1 VSVTTLVQIVRDA
14 APFALLGTM
23 VGAGYFA
30 ALRYNV
36 ERYLSPRSLGTAVM
50 LHIARLVLA
59 GIAFTL
65 IARAGALPLL
75 SALLGFLLAR
85 ALAIR
90 SIRA

>member
-1 VSVTTLVQIVRDA
+1 MSVTTLVQILRDA

-30 ALRYNV
+30 ALRHNV
-36 ERYLSPRSLGTAVM
+36 EHYLSPRSLGAAVM
-50 LHIARLVLA
+50 LHLARLVLA
-59 GIAFTL
+59 GIAFALT
-65 IARAGALPLL
+65 AQAGAVPLL
-75 SALLGFLLAR
+75 GALSGFLLAR

>member
-1 VSVTTLVQIVRDA
+1 MSVTTLVQILRDA

-36 ERYLSPRSLGTAVM
+36 ERYLSPRSLGAAVM
-50 LHIARLVLA
+50 IHLARLVLA
-59 GIAFTL
+59 GIAFAL
-65 IARAGALPLL
+65 IARAGVAPLL